1 MPKVQI
7 LAGRRVVRQAP
18 ASKKPLVSTPK
29 PTSKTPST
37 TKTGLTGLS
46 LKQLL
51 KATPSLMKSN
61 SEDVVIKTLR
71 TAKTKAGL
79 PGVRSKT
86 TTITKRPSHVYDTS
100 FVGKEMGKPISS
112 QKHVIA
118 SCSCDNF
125 CYYWEVAL
133 NHWGSAVIKY
143 SNGDHPDVTNPGL
156 HPGLCK
162 HLYKLGRTIIEEG
175 L

>member
-7 LAGRRVVRQAP
+7 LAGRRVRPTVT
-18 ASKKPLVSTPK
+18 SKKPLVSTPK
-29 PTSKTPST
+29 TTAKTPKE
-37 TKTGLTGLS
+37 TKSGMTGLS
-46 LKQLL
+46 IRQLL
-51 KATPSLMKSN
+51 KATPSLMKAN
-61 SEDVVIKTLR
+61 SEDVVIKMLK

-86 TTITKRPSHVYDTS
+86 TTITKRPRHVYDTS
-100 FVGKEMGKPISS
+100 FVGKELNKPISA

-133 NHWGSAVIKY
+133 HHWGSAVIKY
-143 SNGDHPDVTNPGL
+143 SNGEHPDVTNPGL